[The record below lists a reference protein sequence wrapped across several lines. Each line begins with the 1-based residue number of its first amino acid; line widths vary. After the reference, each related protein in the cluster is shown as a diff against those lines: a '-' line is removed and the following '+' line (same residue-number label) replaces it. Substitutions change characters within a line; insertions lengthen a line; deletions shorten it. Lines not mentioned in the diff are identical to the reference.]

1 MSLGAVV
8 SSKRDA
14 DVIFFSMK
22 FSVDLWLGLESA
34 SQLVS
39 SCLEIPSCA
48 NLVWQTLF
56 SVSTTRGREVS
67 LCDCRCIHL
76 VHLCLDGSRKRL

>member
-8 SSKRDA
+8 SSKQDA
-14 DVIFFSMK
+14 DVIFCSMK
-22 FSVDLWLGLESA
+22 FSVDLWLGQSA

-48 NLVWQTLF
+48 NLVGQRLF

-67 LCDCRCIHL
+67 LCACRCIHL